1 VAALPGSVIAVV
13 QGPPQLELAIHRS
26 WRRLCDLRGDLL
38 ELDDLLLHRYDRTG
52 RWIRSMSA
60 ERMGSIEMALRHP
73 LKDRFFLL
81 RSDSNL
87 EDIFIERSH
96 HHLNVS

>member
-1 VAALPGSVIAVV
+1 
-13 QGPPQLELAIHRS
+13 
-26 WRRLCDLRGDLL
+26 
-38 ELDDLLLHRYDRTG
+38 
-52 RWIRSMSA
+52 
-60 ERMGSIEMALRHP
+60 MGSIEMALRHP

-87 EDIFIERSH
+87 EDIFRERSH